1 MLPATPI
8 IGRRYILRE
17 SLGTGGMGAVFR
29 ATDRLT
35 GDTVALKR
43 VSPLSDQF
51 RTSSGSGLDSR
62 MALAQEFKI
71 LASLRHPHIISVLDY
86 GFDEQ
91 GLPYYTMEL
100 LEGARTILEA
110 GHDQP
115 LPEQVRLLVQMLQ
128 ALAYLHRRG
137 ITHRDLKP
145 SNVLVVGGQVKVL
158 DFGLSLAG
166 DQRAE
171 GGSTAVGTLAYM
183 APEVLIGGVAN
194 ERTDLYAVGIIAY
207 ELLTGRHPFAVRDVT
222 RLINDILYNSPDTA
236 GLNLEPRL
244 TQVLA
249 RLLTK
254 SPDARYSSAVQVMRE
269 LSEAASI
276 TLALETAATRESF
289 LQAAQLIGRDAELK
303 RLSGALE
310 AAINGRGSAWLVA
323 GESGVGKSRL
333 VDELRALALVQGAL
347 VLRGQATAEKASP
360 YQLLRPALRW
370 LCLVTELDESQLS
383 TLQLLVPDLDTL
395 LERPLP
401 KEELDWKA
409 AQARIIGVIEDI
421 FRRQRQPVV
430 VILEDLHWAGESLE
444 VLARLAQIVGELP
457 VLLIGCY
464 RDDERPELPSRL
476 PGMHVL
482 KLERL
487 SDEGISELSAAMLGE
502 AGRREQVLDLLKRE
516 TEGNVFFLVE
526 VVRVLAEEAGQLD
539 RIGMATLPMH
549 VFEGGVR
556 QIIQRRLTRVPP
568 AARPLLRIAAILG
581 RELDLSVLKYVDV
594 GVDLDHWLS
603 ACADAAVLEVNDGKW
618 RFAHH
623 KLRDGV
629 LAELSEDARRTL
641 HGLIAETMERVYA
654 NVPEQ
659 IPIIAY
665 HFGKAGN
672 RAREQHYA
680 VLAGAQS
687 LTGGA
692 YREAVNW
699 LERALALV
707 TQSLHDA
714 DPDRVTTIQRQ
725 QVVLRRQLAGAR
737 LGLGQY
743 AAARQLYDENLVA
756 CRHLHDRQGEADTLH
771 SLGDTAQALGETA
784 VAKTLYRLSLALFR
798 ELNDAVGVARALNS
812 LGNVA
817 YDEGELA
824 EAKRLYQESLALA
837 RGAGSG
843 WGMAGSIASGKTST
857 QEARVLVSQSFHDQ
871 LKAYRESRSRA
882 DLQTGFD
889 RLLPTETGRY
899 ADVEALY
906 REALAEFRAADDYWA
921 TATALM
927 YLGWLAIRA
936 GQLAEAV
943 AHLREAL
950 QLALDL
956 PDAALGLAA
965 LAAIGQLLLRRGQPD
980 TGIELLALA
989 LHHPQSAEKTQDEA
1003 ERLLLEAQTTL
1014 PPERVKAGWERGK
1027 TRPFEATARD
1037 LLAGGTLL
1045 TGSATA

>member
-1 MLPATPI
+1 MQPAVQM
-8 IGRRYILRE
+8 IGRRYILRD
-17 SLGTGGMGAVFR
+17 SLGAGGMGAVFR

-91 GLPYYTMEL
+91 GQPYYTMEL
-100 LEGARTILEA
+100 LESASTILEA
-110 GHDQP
+110 GCEQP

-145 SNVLVVGGQVKVL
+145 SNVLVVNGQVKVL

-171 GGSTAVGTLAYM
+171 SGSTAVGTLAYM

-222 RLINDILYNSPDTA
+222 RLINDILYNSPDTS
-236 GLNLEPRL
+236 GLTLEPRL
-244 TQVLA
+244 EQVLG

-254 SPDARYSSAVQVMRE
+254 SPEARYADAAQVMRD
-269 LSEAASI
+269 LSESAGQS
-276 TLALETAATRESF
+276 LPLETAATRESF
-289 LQAAQLIGRDAELK
+289 IQAARLVGRDAEL
-303 RLSGALE
+303 RQLSDALE
-310 AAINGRGSAWLVA
+310 QAISGHGSAWLVA

-333 VDELRALALVQGAL
+333 VDELRALALVRGAL

-383 TLQLLVPDLDTL
+383 TLQVLVPDLDTL

-401 KEELDWKA
+401 KEEIDWKA
-409 AQARIIGVIEDI
+409 VQARIIGVIEDI
-421 FRRQRQPVV
+421 FRRQQQPVV
-430 VILEDLHWAGESLE
+430 VILEDLHWAGESLD

-464 RDDERPELPSRL
+464 RDDERPELPARL
-476 PGMHVL
+476 PGMNIL

-487 SDEGISELSAAMLGE
+487 SDDGISELSAAMLGE

-539 RIGMATLPMH
+539 RIGMATLPMY

-556 QIIQRRLTRVPP
+556 QIIQRRLSRVLPE
-568 AARPLLRIAAILG
+568 ARPLLRVAAILG
-581 RELDLSVLKYVDV
+581 RELDLGVLRYVDI
-594 GVDLDHWLS
+594 GIDLDRWLS
-603 ACADAAVLEVNDGKW
+603 ACADAAVFEVNDGKW

-623 KLRDGV
+623 KLREGV
-629 LAELSEDARRTL
+629 LADLSDEARRTL
-641 HGLIAETMERVYA
+641 HGLIAETMEQVYRNA
-654 NVPEQ
+654 PEYV
-659 IPIIAY
+659 PIIAF

-672 RAREQHYA
+672 RAREEHYA

-687 LTGGA
+687 LIGGA
-692 YREAVNW
+692 YREAANW
-699 LERALALV
+699 LERALSLSA
-707 TQSLHDA
+707 QSLSSA
-714 DPDRVTTIQRQ
+714 EGDRVAIIKRQ
-725 QVVLRRQLAGAR
+725 QIVLKRQLAGAR
-737 LGLGQY
+737 LGLGHY
-743 AAARQLYDENLVA
+743 ATARQLFEENLAA
-756 CRHLHDRQGEADTLH
+756 CRDLRDRQGEAETLN
-771 SLGDTAQALGETA
+771 SLGDAAQALRKTA
-784 VAKTLYRLSLALFR
+784 EAKVFYHDSLALFR
-798 ELNDAVGVARALNS
+798 ELNDTVGVARVLNS

-817 YDEGELA
+817 YDEGALA
-824 EAKRLYQESLALA
+824 EAKQFYQESLALA
-837 RGAGSG
+837 REAGSG
-843 WGMAGSIASGKTST
+843 WGMAGSITSGKTST
-857 QEARVLVSQSFHDQ
+857 QEARVVSQTFRDQ
-871 LKAYRESRSRA
+871 LGAYRETRNRT
-882 DLQTGFD
+882 DLQDSFNK
-889 RLLPTETGRY
+889 LLPADTDRY

-906 REALAEFRAADDYWA
+906 REALAEFRAAGDGWA
-921 TATALM
+921 SALALA
-927 YLGWLAIRA
+927 YLGRLAISA
-936 GQLAEAV
+936 GQRAEA
-943 AHLREAL
+943 AARLRDAL

-956 PDAALGLAA
+956 PDTALGLTV
-965 LAAIGQLLLRRGQPD
+965 LAAVGRLLVQRGQPE
-980 TGIELLALA
+980 TGVELLALA
-989 LHHPQSAEKTQDEA
+989 LHHPESPDKTQDEA
-1003 ERLLLEAQTTL
+1003 EHLLLELQITL
-1014 PPERVKAGWERGK
+1014 PLEQVKAGWERGK

-1037 LLAGGTLL
+1037 LLAGDLLL
-1045 TGSATA
+1045 TDSATA